1 MCILHRRL
9 LYRAMRPHV
18 TPHMNPPL
26 GMDSGHLD
34 QAEKSSP
41 ETFSDSSTPP
51 DSPDNNDIF
60 GDPLVYP
67 RVGDEYQVEIP
78 CILTESKRLQL
89 IMNTA
94 DSEGIVDS
102 SHTFLIGL
110 PIPVMWVHNQVN
122 TIKTERLENLDDTH
136 ASYTNGF
143 VGPKNL
149 GTKDSKG
156 SWLVPDQI
164 SGPWSDFEVDCFL
177 VGLYMLG
184 KKLDQV
190 AKFVGTKGMGQVL
203 AYYYGPFYGSAG
215 YSRWSDCRKKRS
227 RKCVVG
233 HNFFMG
239 LRQQELF
246 SRVFPRLSEESKA
259 KLSEHSRAFADGSIS
274 LDEYVFTLKA
284 VVGIHALVNAVG
296 IGKRKEDL
304 TLIFDA
310 SKNNQVSSHRSQV
323 PSGKACSALNRAEIV
338 KCLTGD
344 FRLSKARSNDL
355 FWEAVWPRLLAR
367 GWHSEQPKGTNNLV
381 FLTPGVKKF
390 SRRKL
395 SKGDH
400 YFDSITDV
408 LAKVASE
415 PELLE
420 LEADETDPSCSKVE
434 NGWSTKV
441 KSDDDL
447 DSSDQER
454 HCYLKPRV
462 SLGLSDITKFTVV
475 DTSLANED
483 NPYKVWELRILPE
496 EAKKIHSGNVDMS
509 MMPADAFLP
518 LSHNPMNHKSRTIR
532 HQSRRFGKVSH
543 SSCEDPA
550 PKRRR
555 LSSCV
560 STDVTWVLSLPAKS
574 RNGTLKI
581 IGPKLNQTDVKIS
594 SGNILDL
601 ENHTEKSGQEI
612 DLNLPQLT
620 TQPERNGKVKLEEEA
635 SSSNQIS
642 DVEMNTY
649 VDPEISTSPDNM
661 DTRFPPD
668 STDPCL
674 DSGSREPSNTGVES
688 DQQPGRHSLAEKQ
701 KSSGALA
708 GPSDN
713 MEPQVCSTS
722 GEPANNAESDQQ
734 PRRLSMRSRPLTTKA
749 LEALEIGLFRT
760 VRQYRKRGSSV
771 AQDQKLKRSRQPR
784 NDSPVSPQDMVFEMG
799 ASEEMVEPPVGSIR
813 NEKENMN
820 RV

>member
-1 MCILHRRL
+1 M
-9 LYRAMRPHV
+9 
-18 TPHMNPPL
+18 
-26 GMDSGHLD
+26 MDSGHLD

-41 ETFSDSSTPP
+41 ETFSDSSTAPNSP
-51 DSPDNNDIF
+51 DNNPDNNDIF

-67 RVGDEYQVEIP
+67 RVGEEYQVEIP
-78 CILTESKRLQL
+78 CILSESERLQL
-89 IMNTA
+89 IMN
-94 DSEGIVDS
+94 SVNSKGIVDS
-102 SHTFLIGL
+102 THTFLIGL

-122 TIKTERLENLDDTH
+122 TIKTERLENLDDPH
-136 ASYTNGF
+136 ASCTNGF
-143 VGPKNL
+143 VGPKNS
-149 GTKDSKG
+149 GRKEPKE
-156 SWLVPDQI
+156 SWLIPDQR
-164 SGPWSDFEVDCFL
+164 SGGPWSDFEVNCFL

-215 YSRWSDCRKKRS
+215 YNRWSECRKKRS

-246 SRVFPRLSEESKA
+246 SRVFPRLSEESRA
-259 KLSEHSRAFADGSIS
+259 QLSEHSRAFADGSIS
-274 LDEYVFTLKA
+274 LENYVFTLKA
-284 VVGIHALVNAVG
+284 MVGIHALVDAVG

-304 TLIFDA
+304 TLIFDT
-310 SKNNQVSSHRSQV
+310 SKNNQVSSNRHQV

-338 KCLTGD
+338 RCLTGD

-434 NGWSTKV
+434 NGWSPRV

-462 SLGLSDITKFTVV
+462 SLGLSDLTKFTVV

-483 NPYKVWELRILPE
+483 NPYKVWELRNLPE
-496 EAKKIHSGNVDMS
+496 EAKKIQSGNVDMS
-509 MMPADAFLP
+509 MVPADSFLP
-518 LSHNPMNHKSRTIR
+518 MSHNPMNHRSRTIR
-532 HQSRRFGKVSH
+532 HQSRQIGKAGH
-543 SSCEDPA
+543 SSCGDPA

-560 STDVTWVLSLPAKS
+560 STDVTWVLSLPAKNK
-574 RNGTLKI
+574 NGTLKI
-581 IGPKLNQTDVKIS
+581 IGPKLCPSQSQTDVKKS
-594 SGNILDL
+594 SGNILVS
-601 ENHTEKSGQEI
+601 ENHTEKRGHEI
-612 DLNLPQLT
+612 DLNLPQMT

-635 SSSNQIS
+635 SSSNQIFN
-642 DVEMNTY
+642 VEMNTHFK
-649 VDPEISTSPDNM
+649 PEISTSPDNM
-661 DTRFPPD
+661 DFCFPLD
-668 STDPCL
+668 NTDPCL
-674 DSGSREPSNTGVES
+674 HSGEPSKTGAES
-688 DQQPGRHSLAEKQ
+688 DQEPGIHFLAQKQ
-701 KSSGALA
+701 KNSGALA

-713 MEPQVCSTS
+713 MEPQVSSTS

-734 PRRLSMRSRPLTTKA
+734 PRRQSTRSRPLTTKA

-760 VRQYRKRGSSV
+760 VRQYRKRGSPV
-771 AQDQKLKRSRQPR
+771 VQDQKPKRSRQPR
-784 NDSPVSPQDMVFEMG
+784 NSSPVSPQDMEFEIG
-799 ASEEMVEPPVGSIR
+799 ASEETCNGKKDVVEPPVGSIP
-813 NEKENMN
+813 NEKENMT
-820 RV
+820 RA